1 MWWRLLR
8 TSTDLA
14 QHYFM
19 HVAGTQE
26 AAPAPAAARWSSWE
40 AVLRVTLHLGNLEN
54 VHCLVTANYNAN
66 LGSSVIH
73 FVDENGEVVY

>member
-1 MWWRLLR
+1 M
-8 TSTDLA
+8 
-14 QHYFM
+14 
-19 HVAGTQE
+19 
-26 AAPAPAAARWSSWE
+26 
-40 AVLRVTLHLGNLEN
+40 TLHLGNLEN

>member
-1 MWWRLLR
+1 MRRRLLS
-8 TSTDLA
+8 TSADLA

-19 HVAGTQE
+19 HAVGTQE

-54 VHCLVTANYNAN
+54 VHCLVTANHNAN

-73 FVDENGEVVY
+73 SVDKNGEAVY